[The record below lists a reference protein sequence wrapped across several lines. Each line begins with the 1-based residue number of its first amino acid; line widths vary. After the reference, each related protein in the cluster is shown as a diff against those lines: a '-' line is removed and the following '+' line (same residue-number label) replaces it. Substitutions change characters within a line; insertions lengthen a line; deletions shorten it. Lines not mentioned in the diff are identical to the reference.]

1 LRECLSTGSAHFGW
15 QRRDPRPRSMTDGRL
30 LLGWGMAAATYPAM
44 TAAASARALLLGDG
58 TAEGE
63 VAASD
68 MGPGTYTSM
77 TQVAADPLGFSPAQ
91 VRVGIVRAA
100 FPAVPP
106 HGGSMTM
113 ASVGSAVHAACVA
126 AREVAEAI

>member
-44 TAAASARALLLGDG
+44 MAAASARALCLADG
-58 TAEGE
+58 TAEVE

-77 TQVAADPLGFSPAQ
+77 TQVAADALGLSPAEVH
-91 VRVGIVRAA
+91 VRIGRSD
-100 FPAVPP
+100 F
-106 HGGSMTM
+106 
-113 ASVGSAVHAACVA
+113 
-126 AREVAEAI
+126 